1 MDSPDNTLPEQIY
14 GALISLNGETWLLPN
29 AAIADVL
36 AFEHVEINTGSPD
49 WLLGFVDWRDR
60 RLPLVAVEGLL
71 GLPIPERMPRA
82 RLLVVNTVTDQV
94 MAGQYV
100 MVAQGYPHLV
110 TVNERAL
117 QQDWS
122 DDLPERDNTACRVRI
137 GTNVALIPNLD
148 RIESKI
154 ASALVRVEAGS
165 LDATELPAFLS

>member
-1 MDSPDNTLPEQIY
+1 MDESMPDQVY
-14 GALISLNGETWLLPN
+14 GAPITLNGETWLLPN

-36 AFEHVEINTGSPD
+36 AFEQVDINTGSPD

-60 RLPLVAVEGLL
+60 RLPLIAVEGLL

-82 RLLVVNTVTDQV
+82 RLLVLNTVTDQV

-100 MVAQGYPHLV
+100 IVAQGYPHLV

-117 QQDWS
+117 QPDWS
-122 DDLPERDNTACRVRI
+122 DDLPERNNTACRVRI
-137 GTNVALIPNLD
+137 GTNLALIPDLD
-148 RIESKI
+148 RIESQL

-165 LDATELPAFLS
+165 LEAAELPAFLR